1 MMKGVAMPEQ
11 YRAVVITVSDRC
23 AAGER
28 KDAAG
33 PAVAALLREN
43 GYEVGDI
50 DVVPDGVD
58 SVAGALIGAADSA
71 DDIALIVTT
80 GGTGF
85 APRDLT
91 PEATEQV
98 CQRMCPGI
106 GEAMRAASAT
116 ITDRAWLSRATA
128 GIRGRALI
136 VNLPGSPKAAVEN
149 LEAVIGPVG
158 HGLKMLRQGP
168 QDCAALKPNEL

>member
-1 MMKGVAMPEQ
+1 MSEQ

-28 KDAAG
+28 EDAAG
-33 PAVAALLREN
+33 PAVADVLRN
-43 GYEVGDI
+43 QGYEIWDI
-50 DVVPDGVD
+50 DVVPDGID
-58 SVAGALIGAADSA
+58 SVAAALTGAADCA
-71 DDIALIVTT
+71 DDVALIVTT

-91 PEATEQV
+91 PEATERV

-106 GEAMRAASAT
+106 GEAMRAASAQ

-128 GIRGRALI
+128 GIRGRTLV

-149 LEAVIGPVG
+149 LEAVLGPIG

-168 QDCAALKPNEL
+168 QDCAALKPDEF